1 MRIGTES
8 AAGTGGGGDR
18 KQPEADVYDAVIGCI
33 EDVGIQKGFGDKP
46 PRRVVVIGVELIQ
59 TASGEP
65 YRGEKGE
72 REVLFKKYNLN
83 LWRKDDGSKMSDFRA
98 FLDGIKPGRVAEVW
112 AVGGEVDTAE
122 WVGLPVRVTVD
133 HDAKGRAMV
142 KGFMKSK
149 AAPGTF
155 KLERDYTQPFGLWD
169 YLLKHQEG

>member
-1 MRIGTES
+1 MRIGMEAMDGS
-8 AAGTGGGGDR
+8 GGSDR
-18 KQPEADVYDAVIGCI
+18 KQPPEDVYDGVIGAI

-46 PRRVVVIGVELIQ
+46 PRRVVIIGVELVQ

-65 YRGEKGE
+65 YRSDKGE

-83 LWRKDDGSKMSDFRA
+83 LWKKQDGTKQSDFRA
-98 FLDGIKPGRVAEVW
+98 FLDGLRPNAVAE
-112 AVGGEVDTAE
+112 AHAAGLEVDTDG

-133 HDAKGRAMV
+133 HDAKGRAKV
-142 KGFMKSK
+142 NGFMRSK

-155 KLERDYTQPFGLWD
+155 KAERDYSQPFGLWD